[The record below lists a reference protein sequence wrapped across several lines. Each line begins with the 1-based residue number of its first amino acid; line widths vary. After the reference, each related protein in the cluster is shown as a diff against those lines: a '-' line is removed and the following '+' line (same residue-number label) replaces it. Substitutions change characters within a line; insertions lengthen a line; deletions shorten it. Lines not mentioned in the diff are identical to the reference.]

1 MGNSNLDT
9 WHRLVASRDPA
20 GLDDL
25 LADDCVFHS
34 PIVHSPQ
41 EGKAIS
47 KLYLTAAMQ
56 VIGKEGFHY
65 VREIVNGNDAMLE
78 FRQVIDGVHING
90 VDIIRWNDAGKIIDF
105 KVMIRPLKAIQLL
118 HAQMAAYLARM
129 KAPA

>member
-1 MGNSNLDT
+1 MGNPNLDT
-9 WHRLVASRDPA
+9 WHHLVASRDPA
-20 GLDDL
+20 GFDDL

-65 VREIVNGNDAMLE
+65 VREIVSGNDAMLE
-78 FRQVIDGVHING
+78 FRQEIDGVQING

-129 KAPA
+129 KPPA